1 MALPAFLRWDGDLGT
16 EELRFDVVLSESAEF
31 VSELTEHNVEK
42 GSNISDHKNDK
53 PDTVSLEVFCTNTP
67 VPNNDDR
74 LTLQTLDVEVQQY
87 RAPLLDLNGGINA
100 LPTPGRLINAGIQ
113 GIKDAFAVPDTITTY
128 QFSGPGALLAGP
140 ADVVRY
146 KEQLDKLLSIKDGT
160 TQVTV
165 ITAAHEYPNM
175 LLLRIAPNKSP
186 EQGDGYQFSLEFK
199 AVRIVE
205 TALVDAPV
213 IAKAKPVA
221 TPEVAKGAQNT
232 KAGGN
237 ISLAKKG
244 TNAAGITRAGSGRS
258 SAVPGL

>member
-42 GSNISDHKNDK
+42 GSNIADNVTDN
-53 PDTVSLEVFCTNTP
+53 PVTCSLELFCTNTP
-67 VPNNDDR
+67 LPNNDDR

-113 GIKDAFAVPDTITTY
+113 GIKDAFAVPDNITTY

-146 KEQLDKLLSIKDGT
+146 KEMLDKLLQLRSDV
-160 TQVTV
+160 TQVTI

-175 LLLRIAPNKSP
+175 VLLRVAPNKGP

-199 AVRIVE
+199 SIRIVE

-213 IAKAKPVA
+213 IAKPVA

-237 ISLAKKG
+237 ISLAAKV
-244 TNAAGITRAGSGRS
+244 TNATGLTKAGTGRS
-258 SAVPGL
+258 SAVPL